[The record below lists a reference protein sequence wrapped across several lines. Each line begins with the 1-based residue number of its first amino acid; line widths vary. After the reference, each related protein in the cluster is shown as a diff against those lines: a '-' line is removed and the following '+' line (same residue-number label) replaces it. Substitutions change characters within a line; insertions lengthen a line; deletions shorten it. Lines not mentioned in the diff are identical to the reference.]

1 MMKIFTQYL
10 SIAISFTLIIG
21 AVGCNKGKNKD
32 EEDEKNIKI
41 PVEIATVQTGNIDAY
56 YTGTATIEAKNEAV
70 IVAKAS
76 GIVKNIFVE
85 EGDNIEVGQIL
96 TKLDDERQL
105 LELKRVEIEL
115 KNIETELNRSKA
127 LYNKKYISDEDFE
140 KIQFDYDY
148 KKNLYDLA
156 KLDFEYTSIKASIK
170 GVITKRY
177 IKEGN
182 MVSYNEPIFE
192 IVNFESLILYLF
204 VPESELNKLKI
215 NQEVKLTIDALQK
228 QEFYGEIE
236 RINPVI
242 DPNSGT
248 CKITIKV
255 NNSKK
260 VIKPGMFARV
270 SIVYDVHQNTL
281 LIPKDAVIS
290 LDSESI
296 VFVVK
301 DSIVFKKVIKTGY
314 ANSTS
319 VEILNGLEYNDMVV
333 TIGKSS
339 LKDSAK
345 VEVIK

>member
-1 MMKIFTQYL
+1 
-10 SIAISFTLIIG
+10 
-21 AVGCNKGKNKD
+21 
-32 EEDEKNIKI
+32 I
-41 PVEIATVQTGNIDAY
+41 PVEIANVQTGDIDAY
-56 YTGTATIEAKNEAV
+56 YTGTATIEAKKEAI
-70 IVAKAS
+70 IVAKTS

-85 EGDNIEVGQIL
+85 EGDNIEVGQTL

-115 KNIETELNRSKA
+115 KNIETELNRLKA

-148 KKNLYDLA
+148 KKNLYELA
-156 KLDFEYTSIKASIK
+156 KLDLEYTSIKASIK
-170 GVITKRY
+170 GVVTKRY

-182 MVSYNEPIFE
+182 MVSYNEPTFE
-192 IVNFESLILYLF
+192 IVNFESLILFLF
-204 VPESELNKLKI
+204 VPESELSKLKI
-215 NQEVKLTIDALQK
+215 NQEVKLKIDALKK
-228 QEFYGEIE
+228 QEFYGKIE

-255 NNSKK
+255 NNPKRI
-260 VIKPGMFARV
+260 IKPGMFARV

-290 LDSESI
+290 ADRESI

-301 DSIVFKKVIKTGY
+301 DSIVYKKVIKTGY
-314 ANSTS
+314 SSSTS
-319 VEILNGLEYNDMVV
+319 VEILDGLQYGDMVV